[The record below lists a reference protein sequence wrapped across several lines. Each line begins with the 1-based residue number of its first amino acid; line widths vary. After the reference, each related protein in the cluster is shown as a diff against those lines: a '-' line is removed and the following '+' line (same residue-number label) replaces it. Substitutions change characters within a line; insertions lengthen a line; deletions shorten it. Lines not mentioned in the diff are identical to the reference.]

1 MGEATAASLAGHYGS
16 LDAIMSATDEEL
28 QGVDD
33 VGPIVAS
40 RIRAFFEEAHNAEVI
55 RCLRQAGVGW
65 SESKPVQNRKD
76 GKLVGKTFV
85 LTGVLV
91 SMTRD
96 MTKQRIQALGGKVT
110 GGVSSKTNYLV
121 AGERPGSKLAKAQEL
136 GVKILDEEALEKILD
151 P

>member
-1 MGEATAASLAGHYGS
+1 M
-16 LDAIMSATDEEL
+16 
-28 QGVDD
+28 
-33 VGPIVAS
+33 
-40 RIRAFFEEAHNAEVI
+40 
-55 RCLRQAGVGW
+55 
-65 SESKPVQNRKD
+65 QNRKD

-85 LTGVLV
+85 LTGVLA

-96 MTKQRIQALGGKVT
+96 VTKQRIQALGGKVT

-151 P
+151 T